1 MNWTEVRSTLS
12 KKLSASR
19 EPGKKHDF
27 WHVYCGDVYVGRVKD
42 VHGNGEVKN
51 HERGHIAD
59 SLKLNEH
66 DFRALVSCTLTKE
79 AFCQKVTGA

>member
-1 MNWTEVRSTLS
+1 LDRGSEHAVEEAIGVAR
-12 KKLSASR
+12 A
-19 EPGKKHDF
+19 GKEARF
-27 WHVYCGDVYVGRVKD
+27 LARLKD